1 MNQQENPDEP
11 TFGSDFLQHIRYEK
25 RLSHHTVTAYAND
38 LEQFGAFLLV
48 ECNLDQPARADFR
61 HIRSWIVSLVEADM
75 DKSSVNRKIATLRSF
90 YGYLLRRRQ
99 ISVDPTTKI
108 QALKTSRKLPVY
120 VEEKPME
127 MLLSETDFPD
137 TFAGLRDKLVL
148 ELLYGTGIRLSE
160 LISLK
165 TGSVD
170 FYNKTITVLGKR
182 NKHRIVPLTQPL
194 FELIQQ
200 YTTLKTSEFGDTAD
214 ASVLIVS
221 DKGIAVYPMLIQR
234 IVQRHLALVTTL
246 EKRSPHVLRHT
257 FATHL
262 LNRGA
267 DLNAIKDLL
276 GHSSL
281 AATQIYTHTSLEQLK
296 KTYDQ
301 AHPKAKK

>member
-1 MNQQENPDEP
+1 MNPDSND
-11 TFGSDFLQHIRYEK
+11 TADFLQHIRYEK
-25 RLSHHTVTAYAND
+25 RLSHHTLTAYASD
-38 LEQFGAFLLV
+38 LEQFTAFLAT
-48 ECNLDQPARADFR
+48 ECNLDQPAKADFR
-61 HIRSWIVSLVEADM
+61 PIRSWIVSLVEAEL
-75 DKSSVNRKIATLRSF
+75 DKSSVNRKIATLRSY
-90 YGYLLRRRQ
+90 YGYLLRRKQ
-99 ISVDPTTKI
+99 ISVDPMTKI

-127 MLLSETDFPD
+127 MLLSDTDFPE

-160 LISLK
+160 LIGLK
-165 TGSVD
+165 TSSVNL
-170 FYNKTITVLGKR
+170 YNKTVTVLGKR

-194 FELIQQ
+194 FELLKQ
-200 YTTLKTSEFGDTAD
+200 YASLKASEFVEEVDK
-214 ASVLIVS
+214 SVLIVS
-221 DKGIAVYPMLIQR
+221 DKGVAVYPMLVQR
-234 IVQRHLALVTTL
+234 IVHRHLGLVTTL

-281 AATQIYTHTSLEQLK
+281 AATQIYTHTSLDQLK

-301 AHPKAKK
+301 AHPKAK